1 MKKRYKARWHGTTTG
16 RVVASVDIMARSD
29 FDARQQAD
37 ALERK
42 ELNVA
47 NCTRTI
53 YEGQREI

>member
-1 MKKRYKARWHGTTTG
+1 MKKRYKARWHSAVTLAQ
-16 RVVASVDIMARSD
+16 VSSVDIMARSD

-53 YEGQREI
+53 YEGQRQI